1 MTSPTALLG
10 LALPVQGDL
19 SGTWGDTVNDSITS
33 LLDSAVA
40 GVTTLSA
47 DTDVALS
54 STDYVANQ
62 ARQAIIRWTASNGA
76 NTRNVTA
83 PAKSK
88 TYVVINAGTGSIVFR
103 GAGPTAGV
111 TIVSGEKCVVAWS
124 DNDFVKVASS
134 TSNGT
139 VTSVAQSF
147 TGGLISV
154 AGSPVTTSGTLALTV
169 AGTSGGIPYFSSSSA
184 WASSSALTANALMVG
199 GGAGAAPSTV
209 TTGTG
214 VVTALG
220 VNTGSSGAF
229 VVNGGA
235 LGTPSGGTL
244 TSCSGLP
251 LSTGVTGLLPV
262 ANGGTGTA
270 TPAIVAGTNVTVS
283 GSWPNQTINASS
295 TAQVYPGAGIANSTG
310 SAWGT
315 SYTTTGTGTVV
326 ALATSPTFVTP
337 ALGTPSQGV
346 LSSCTVDGTNA
357 VGFRSIPPVGT
368 KTGSYT
374 LATGDVGKYV
384 QVGSGG
390 SITIPD
396 ATFSEGNAISV
407 FNNTSGNI
415 TITCTITTA
424 YIAGTDSDKSSV
436 TLATRGVATILFISG
451 TVCVI
456 SGNVS

>member
-47 DTDVALS
+47 DTDVTLT

-76 NTRNVTA
+76 TTRNITA
-83 PAKSK
+83 PARSK

-103 GAGPTAGV
+103 GVGPTAGV
-111 TIVSGEKCVVAWS
+111 TVVSGEKCVVAWS
-124 DNDFVKVASS
+124 DSDFVKVASS

-139 VTSVAQSF
+139 VTSV
-147 TGGLISV
+147 SV
-154 AGSPVTTSGTLALTV
+154 ASANGFAGTV
-169 AGTSGGIPYFSSSSA
+169 ATATTTPAITVSTSI
-184 WASSSALTANALMVG
+184 
-199 GGAGAAPSTV
+199 
-209 TTGTG
+209 TG
-214 VVTALG
+214 VLKGNGTAISAATAG
-220 VNTGSSGAF
+220 TDYVAP
-229 VVNGGA
+229 GGA
-235 LGTPSGGTL
+235 LGTPSSGTATNL
-244 TSCSGLP
+244 TGLP
-251 LSTGVTGLLPV
+251 LSTGVTGLLPI

-295 TAQVYPGAGIANSTG
+295 SAQVYPGAGIANSTG

-315 SYTTTGTGTVV
+315 SYTTTGTGTVL

-337 ALGTPSQGV
+337 VLGTPSSGT

-368 KTGSYT
+368 KTSSYT
-374 LATGDVGKYV
+374 LTTADVGKYV
-384 QVGSGG
+384 QVSTGG
-390 SITIPD
+390 SIVIPNS
-396 ATFSEGNAISV
+396 TFAEGDAISI
-407 FNNTSGNI
+407 FNNTAGNI
-415 TITCTITTA
+415 TITCNTTTA
-424 YIAGTDSDKSSV
+424 YIAGTNSSNASLA
-436 TLATRGVATILFISG
+436 LATRGVATILFISS
-451 TVCVI
+451 TVCVV

>member
-47 DTDVALS
+47 DTDVTLTT
-54 STDYVANQ
+54 TDYVANQ

-76 NTRNVTA
+76 TTRNVTA

-169 AGTSGGIPYFSSSSA
+169 AGTSGGVPYFSSSSA

-235 LGTPSGGTL
+235 LGTPSSGTL
-244 TSCSGLP
+244 TSCTGLP
-251 LSTGVTGLLPV
+251 ISTGVSGL
-262 ANGGTGTA
+262 
-270 TPAIVAGTNVTVS
+270 GTNV
-283 GSWPNQTINASS
+283 A
-295 TAQVYPGAGIANSTG
+295 TALAVNVG
-310 SAWGT
+310 SAG
-315 SYTTTGTGTVV
+315 
-326 ALATSPTFVTP
+326 ALVTNGG
-337 ALGTPSQGV
+337 ALGTPSSGT

-357 VGFRSIPPVGT
+357 VGFRSIPAVGT

-396 ATFSEGNAISV
+396 ATFSEGNAISI

-415 TITCTITTA
+415 TITCSITTA

>member
-40 GVTTLSA
+40 GVTTLSTDA
-47 DTDVALS
+47 DTTLTT
-54 STDYVANQ
+54 TDYVANQ
-62 ARQAIIRWTASNGA
+62 ARQAIIRWTATNGA
-76 NTRNVTA
+76 TTRNITA

-124 DNDFVKVASS
+124 DTDFVKVASS
-134 TSNGT
+134 TTNGT
-139 VTSVAQSF
+139 VTSV
-147 TGGLISV
+147 SV
-154 AGSPVTTSGTLALTV
+154 ASANGFAGTV
-169 AGTSGGIPYFSSSSA
+169 ATATTTPAITVSTSI
-184 WASSSALTANALMVG
+184 
-199 GGAGAAPSTV
+199 
-209 TTGTG
+209 TG
-214 VVTALG
+214 VLKGNGTAISAATAG
-220 VNTGSSGAF
+220 TDYVAP
-229 VVNGGA
+229 GGA

-283 GSWPNQTINASS
+283 GSWPNQTINASGS
-295 TAQVYPGAGIANSTG
+295 AQVYPGAGIANSTG
-310 SAWGT
+310 TAWGT
-315 SYTTTGTGTVV
+315 SYTTDGTGTVL

-368 KTGSYT
+368 KTSSYT
-374 LATGDVGKYV
+374 LTTGDVGKYV
-384 QVGSGG
+384 QVSTGG
-390 SITIPD
+390 SIVIPTS
-396 ATFSEGNAISV
+396 TFAEGNAISI

-415 TITCTITTA
+415 TISCNPTT
-424 YIAGTDSDKSSV
+424 YIAGTNGSNA
-436 TLATRGVATILFISG
+436 TLALATRGVATILFISS
-451 TVCVI
+451 TVCVV